1 MVDIDTYSGSIAWI
15 FDTMRLIAELNVRR
29 LVMTLVVAWSG
40 LVLVEGNFQLNDFVE
55 SSMRKQ
61 PGKVC
66 SGICV

>member
-15 FDTMRLIAELNVRR
+15 FDTMKFAELNVRR

-40 LVLVEGNFQLNDFVE
+40 LVVVEGNFQLNDFVE

-66 SGICV
+66 RGTCV